1 MGELRTRKGNS
12 RYIILYLLPPVILY
26 SIFYYLPLA
35 LDIYFSFTRWDYSR
49 PSTWIGLANY
59 VKLFNDPTFIKS
71 IFITALYVI
80 GVLGGS
86 IITGTVLAIA
96 LNRGTKLST
105 ITRVIMLIPYMLPE
119 AAAASAWFIMFA
131 PGPAGY
137 ANHILSLFGL
147 KGGAWFLD
155 SNLALAMLIIYSIWK
170 NTGFFALILYAGL
183 KAIPKDAIE
192 AAYIDGASEFQTY
205 RKVIIPLLRPMI
217 TFLII
222 TTIMSAWFV
231 FGSVYV
237 LTQGGPGTATML
249 TGMYMYYTSFG
260 AYNGGY
266 GAALAVV
273 NTAIILAFVYLQIKR
288 LGVGGYGM

>member
-1 MGELRTRKGNS
+1 M
-12 RYIILYLLPPVILY
+12 LYLLPPIILY

-35 LDIYFSFTRWDYSR
+35 LNIYFSFTRWDYAR
-49 PSTWIGLANY
+49 PPTWIGLANY
-59 VKLFNDPTFIKS
+59 VKLFNDPSFIKS
-71 IFITALYVI
+71 IYLTALYVI
-80 GVLGGS
+80 GVLSGS
-86 IITGTVLAIA
+86 IIFGTILAIA
-96 LNRGTKLST
+96 LNIKTKLST
-105 ITRVIMLIPYMLPE
+105 IVRVIMLIPYMLPE

-131 PGPAGY
+131 PGPTGY
-137 ANHILSLFGL
+137 VNYILSLFGL
-147 KGGAWFLD
+147 GGSAWFLD
-155 SNLALAMLIIYSIWK
+155 SKLALPMLIVYSIWK
-170 NTGFFALILYAGL
+170 NTGFFALVLYAGL

-205 RKVIIPLLRPMI
+205 RKIIIPLLRPMV

-249 TGMYMYYTSFG
+249 TGMYMYYVSFG

-266 GAALAVV
+266 GAAIAVV
-273 NTAIILAFVYLQIKR
+273 NTILILTLVYLQIKR
-288 LGVGGYGM
+288 FGVGGYGM